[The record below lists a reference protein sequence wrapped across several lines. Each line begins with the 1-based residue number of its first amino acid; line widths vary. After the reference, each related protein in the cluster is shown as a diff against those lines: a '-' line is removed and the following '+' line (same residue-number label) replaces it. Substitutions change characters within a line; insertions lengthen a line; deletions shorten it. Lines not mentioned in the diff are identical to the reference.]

1 MKHKK
6 KQNLMKVLKSFEAF
20 EKKFQL
26 DDQIIDNIHWWDF
39 LRYTIYLDL
48 LIKLKL
54 YENNFVKKNK
64 FFLKKNLFKR
74 FINYINKIRDFIYNI
89 FFSKSPIWIK
99 KNKIIIFGH
108 SRRVYE
114 NELYIDKYVDPL
126 IDLFKEKKKFIVI
139 EDPLNSVFFSN
150 YNLLHFKPAKTK
162 NLFYGDILIFF
173 SSLLSKFYSKSIS
186 KSEINQI
193 EQFENQFKNLF
204 KVELKLLNKIQNNI
218 PIYKSKLFIY
228 KIFFKIKKPK
238 KIIVVNSIG
247 YEAVIETAKNLGIP
261 TYELQHGSPSRGKL
275 NYDYSSSIT
284 KSTFPNYFL
293 SFGKIWTEDV
303 KLPIKKENIIEIG
316 FPYLNQKLRSS
327 STSSKKKN
335 IFLILSQGNISDKLM
350 KFTLKLRKTL
360 KKEIKIFYKPHP
372 GEIFSNNKDYFK
384 QLEDNN
390 ISVLRDYKTDLYGM
404 LKKSRWVLGVSST
417 ALYEALAFNCQ
428 VFVLKE
434 NTYESLNKLIKR
446 NLVYLIKSSNE
457 VHRLIRN
464 KKKVNVK
471 NLFFNDK
478 NKNIKMIFK

>member
-6 KQNLMKVLKSFEAF
+6 KENLMKVLKSFEAF

-26 DDQIIDNIHWWDF
+26 DDQIINNIHWWDF

-48 LIKLKL
+48 LIKLNL
-54 YENNFVKKNK
+54 YENNYTKKRK
-64 FFLKKNLFKR
+64 FFLEKNLIKR
-74 FINYINKIRDFIYNI
+74 LINYINKIGDFFYNI

-108 SRRVYE
+108 PRRVYE
-114 NELYIDKYVDPL
+114 NKFYIDKYVDPF

-139 EDPLNSVFFSN
+139 EDPLNSVFFNN
-150 YNLLHFKPAKTK
+150 YNFLHFKPAKTK
-162 NLFYGDILIFF
+162 NLFYGDILIFL
-173 SSLLSKFYSKSIS
+173 SNLLSKFYSKSIS
-186 KSEINQI
+186 KSDINQI
-193 EQFENQFKNLF
+193 ENLEKNFKNWF
-204 KVELKLLNKIQNNI
+204 NVDVKLLHKIQFNL

-228 KIFFKIKKPK
+228 KTFFKIKKPK
-238 KIIVVNSIG
+238 KIIVVNSTG
-247 YEAVIETAKNLGIP
+247 YEAMIDSAKQLGVP

-275 NYDYSSSIT
+275 NYDYASSIK
-284 KSTFPNYFL
+284 KSTFPDYFL
-293 SFGKIWTEDV
+293 SFGKIWTEDI

-316 FPYLNQKLRSS
+316 FPYLNQKLRSKL
-327 STSSKKKN
+327 TSSKKEN

-360 KKEIKIFYKPHP
+360 EKEIKIFYKPHP

-384 QLEDNN
+384 QLEDND
-390 ISVLRDYKTDLYGM
+390 IYVLRDYKTDLYGI

-471 NLFFNDK
+471 SLFFNDK